1 MEESG
6 EQWKH
11 GGTSFAILKE
21 NRLLAVAPPRPVPES
36 RYEQV
41 ETCADVSTARRIGIM
56 SHYCPGEYRPAQP
69 RQTGSGTSGR
79 SSVHR
84 R

>member
-36 RYEQV
+36 RYGRV
-41 ETCADVSTARRIGIM
+41 ETYGEWRCAGNRYWSE
-56 SHYCPGEYRPAQP
+56 PLFP
-69 RQTGSGTSGR
+69 
-79 SSVHR
+79 
-84 R
+84 